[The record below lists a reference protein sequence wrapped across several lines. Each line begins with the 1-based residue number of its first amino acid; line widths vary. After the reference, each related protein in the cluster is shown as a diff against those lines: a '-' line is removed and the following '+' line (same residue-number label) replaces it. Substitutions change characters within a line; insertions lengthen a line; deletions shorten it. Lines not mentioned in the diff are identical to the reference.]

1 VNALD
6 ARLFRR
12 IQRYGWEAAT
22 DAYDRGWVPL
32 LEQLTRDCVAGA
44 ALQRGERVLDV
55 ATGTGVGA
63 RHAAALVGPTGAVVG
78 IDLAEQMLAR
88 AREQAASADP
98 TLAPV
103 RFERR
108 DMEETGSEDGAF
120 DAVVVA
126 FGLMYAAQ
134 RGPAFAELARVLRP
148 GGRASVCVW
157 GRRAACGWAEVFPI
171 VDAQV
176 QSEVCPLFFSLGAP
190 RALTLAFGRAGF
202 RDVSETR
209 VPLVLRWGSADEACA
224 AMLEGGPV
232 ALAWKR
238 FPAPARAA
246 VRAAY
251 LASIEAY
258 RDGAGYA
265 VPSEIVLAT
274 ARKP

>member
-1 VNALD
+1 MD

-32 LEQLTRDCVAGA
+32 LEQLTRDCVVGA
-44 ALQRGERVLDV
+44 ALQRGDRVLDV

-78 IDLAEQMLAR
+78 IDIAEQMLVR
-88 AREQAASADP
+88 AREQARGFDSQ
-98 TLAPV
+98 LAPV

-108 DMEETGSEDGAF
+108 DMEETGADDGAF
-120 DAVVVA
+120 DAVVAA
-126 FGLMYAAQ
+126 FGLMYAAE

-171 VDAQV
+171 VDAHV
-176 QSEVCPLFFSLGAP
+176 QSEVCPLFFALGGP
-190 RALTLAFGRAGF
+190 GALTLAFGRAGF
-202 RDVSETR
+202 QDVSETR
-209 VPLVLRWGSADEACA
+209 VPLVLRWSSPDEACA

-238 FPAPARAA
+238 FSAPARTA
-246 VRAAY
+246 VREAY
-251 LASIEAY
+251 LASIEAH

-265 VPSEIVLAT
+265 VPSEIVFAT

>member
-1 VNALD
+1 MD
-6 ARLFRR
+6 ARVFRR

-22 DAYDRGWVPL
+22 AAYDRGWVPL
-32 LEQLTRDCVAGA
+32 LERLTRDCVERA
-44 ALQRGERVLDV
+44 ALQPGERVLDL

-63 RHAAALVGPTGAVVG
+63 RHAAGLVGPTGAVVG
-78 IDLAEQMLAR
+78 IDIAEQMLVHAR
-88 AREQAASADP
+88 AQTEAAPATS
-98 TLAPV
+98 APV

-108 DMEETGSEDGAF
+108 DMEETGADDGAF
-120 DAVVVA
+120 DAVTAA

-134 RGPAFAELARVLRP
+134 TNPAFAELARVLRP

-157 GRRAACGWAEVFPI
+157 GRRAACAWAEVFPI
-171 VDAQV
+171 VDAHV
-176 QSEVCPLFFSLGAP
+176 QSEVCPLFFSLGALG
-190 RALTLAFGRAGF
+190 ALSLAFGRAGLC
-202 RDVSETR
+202 DVSEAR
-209 VPLVLRWGSADEACA
+209 LPLVLRWGSADEACA

-238 FPAPARAA
+238 FSAEARAA

-251 LASIEAY
+251 LASIDAH

-265 VPSEIVLAT
+265 VPSEIVFAT